1 MVDQVGFIG
10 LGLIG
15 GSIAKAIKKNNLSKK
30 IIAYDIDSS
39 SLDLAYREQIV
50 DVCVEDI
57 DERFKECSI
66 IFLCCPVQVNIDI
79 FNQLIKIVNN
89 DCIITDVGSTKE
101 AIMAA
106 VNASNSSIPFIGGH
120 PMAGS
125 EKYGYGA
132 STARLFENA
141 YYILTPANN
150 TQDLHL
156 NTLYS
161 LLKSINALPIVV
173 TPDQHDFITATIS
186 HVPHIIA
193 ASLVNMVK
201 NLDSN
206 EGYLHTLAAGGFK
219 DITRIASSSPAMWQQ
234 ICLSN
239 KTNIIKILSY
249 FRTDLDII
257 INMIQEGDQHVIY
270 DFLEGART
278 YRDSFQEK
286 KAGALLPSYA
296 VTVDVE
302 DKPGII
308 AQIAFLLSEHEIS
321 IKNIGIINN
330 REHTSG
336 VLEIVFYDESCLE
349 KSIDILTKMQYVVY
363 KR

>member
-1 MVDQVGFIG
+1 MVEQVGFIG

-15 GSIAKAIKKNNLSKK
+15 GSIAKAIKKCGLAKK
-30 IIAYDIDSS
+30 IVAYDIDTSA
-39 SLDLAYREQIV
+39 LNLAYREQIV
-50 DVCVEDI
+50 DICALEI
-57 DERFKECSI
+57 DEHFNKCSI
-66 IFLCCPVQVNIDI
+66 IFLCCPVQVNIDLYK
-79 FNQLIKIVNN
+79 QLINIVNN

-101 AIMAA
+101 SIMRAVEAIQ
-106 VNASNSSIPFIGGH
+106 SPIPFIGGH

-125 EKYGYGA
+125 EKYGYMA
-132 STARLFENA
+132 STAHLFENV
-141 YYILTPANN
+141 YYILTPAKS
-150 TQDLHL
+150 TQKTHLDL
-156 NTLYS
+156 LYA
-161 LLKSINALPIVV
+161 LIKGIKALPIVV
-173 TPDQHDFITATIS
+173 SPTQHDFITAAIS

-193 ASLVNMVK
+193 SSLVNMVK
-201 NLDSN
+201 ELDSN

-239 KTNIIKILSY
+239 KNHIIKVLSH
-249 FRTDLDII
+249 FHDELDAII
-257 INMIQEGDQHVIY
+257 HMIEEGNQHIIY
-270 DFLEGART
+270 DFFEGARS
-278 YRDSFQEK
+278 YRDSFQER
-286 KAGALLPSYA
+286 KAGALIPSYA

-308 AQIAFLLSEHEIS
+308 ATIATLLSEHNIS

-336 VLEIVFYDESCLE
+336 VLEIVFYDEACLQ